1 MSLKTKTVVIEK
13 GRDAGKTFVITEM
26 PVTKA
31 DSWAMRAIFALA
43 NAGIDIGDVKPEM
56 GMMGFGQV
64 ALKALSSI
72 KAEVGIPLLNELLD
86 CVQIV
91 PTGGNARNMEIDSDI
106 FDVMT
111 LFILR
116 KEALAIH
123 IDFLAQGGLS
133 ASNS

>member
-1 MSLKTKTVVIEK
+1 
-13 GRDAGKTFVITEM
+13 
-26 PVTKA
+26 
-31 DSWAMRAIFALA
+31 AMRAIFALA

-111 LFILR
+111 LFVLR

-133 ASNS
+133 SSSN